1 MLHSSALLFMFL
13 LGPMGFPGPQGPP
26 GSPGPP
32 GDKGLPGAPGRRG
45 PLGPPGK
52 CLTPNHL
59 RLVAHMECFLKNIY
73 YEGHLSES
81 NYSEI
86 ISKF

>member
-1 MLHSSALLFMFL
+1 MLRSSALLFMFL

-32 GDKGLPGAPGRRG
+32 GDKGLPGPPGRRG

-52 CLTPNHL
+52 LPMPNHL
-59 RLVAHMECFLKNIY
+59 HLTCTVFFLKNIY
-73 YEGHLSES
+73 TC
-81 NYSEI
+81 I
-86 ISKF
+86 PAVDAC

>member
-1 MLHSSALLFMFL
+1 MFL

-32 GDKGLPGAPGRRG
+32 GDKGLPGPPGRRG

-52 CLTPNHL
+52 LLMPNHL
-59 RLVAHMECFLKNIY
+59 HLAYMECFLKNIY
-73 YEGHLSES
+73 YEGYLSES

>member
-1 MLHSSALLFMFL
+1 MFL

-32 GDKGLPGAPGRRG
+32 GDKGLPGPPGRRG

-52 CLTPNHL
+52 LLMPNHL
-59 RLVAHMECFLKNIY
+59 HLTDTECFLKNIY
-73 YEGHLSES
+73 TC
-81 NYSEI
+81 I
-86 ISKF
+86 PVVDAC